1 MSIKLL
7 LGDLSNGRFLKLAL
21 IEPGR
26 RPGHVARYAC
36 QSYEDFDAAITAFLA
51 EVGAGQI
58 HGAAIS
64 TSGWEVDGEIDL
76 VHFGFKLNKRRI
88 AERLGVPRLNIV
100 NDFVAK
106 AMAVPVLD
114 GQDRLLVC
122 GHHASPD
129 HIVAVVGPSTGLGA
143 AYLSPQG
150 RGGRV
155 ANHSEY
161 GHSDLAASSALELT
175 VQTALMNRYGHVSYE
190 HVVSPAGLR
199 ALWQCL
205 GAAHDE
211 DDGADLSSDEIIARG
226 HAGHAIALQAIRLQT
241 EVFAGMAAN
250 FALAVGAR
258 SGVYLCGTY
267 LNALGTLFDQEVFAR
282 RFYDK
287 GRVASYLRDVPVY
300 RIVAQEPEILGLAA
314 LFD

>member
-106 AMAVPVLD
+106 AMAVP
-114 GQDRLLVC
+114 
-122 GHHASPD
+122 
-129 HIVAVVGPSTGLGA
+129 GLG
-143 AYLSPQG
+143 P
-150 RGGRV
+150 
-155 ANHSEY
+155 
-161 GHSDLAASSALELT
+161 T
-175 VQTALMNRYGHVSYE
+175 TAT
-190 HVVSPAGLR
+190 
-199 ALWQCL
+199 
-205 GAAHDE
+205 
-211 DDGADLSSDEIIARG
+211 I
-226 HAGHAIALQAIRLQT
+226 
-241 EVFAGMAAN
+241 
-250 FALAVGAR
+250 
-258 SGVYLCGTY
+258 
-267 LNALGTLFDQEVFAR
+267 
-282 RFYDK
+282 
-287 GRVASYLRDVPVY
+287 
-300 RIVAQEPEILGLAA
+300 
-314 LFD
+314 